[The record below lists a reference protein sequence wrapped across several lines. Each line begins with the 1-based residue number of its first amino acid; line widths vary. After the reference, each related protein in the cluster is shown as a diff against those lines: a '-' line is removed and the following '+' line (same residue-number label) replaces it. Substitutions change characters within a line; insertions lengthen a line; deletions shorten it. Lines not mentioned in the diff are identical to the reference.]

1 MELAEKRTQQLASA
15 DMKKTAA
22 LFVCLTLAFQNPILG
37 CLWDSDTLATESAR
51 FPDVAVM
58 LTGTFARHSREFHQ
72 WRMEKKSDLVSAK
85 KATALDYDDL
95 AVSQHKLGDHRA
107 AIATMQKKDKD
118 MPGIYETYSNLGTF
132 YIYTGELQEALKY
145 INQALSINANA
156 HFGRE
161 KYQKWL
167 VLWVLERKEDLANG
181 ISDDTEQSARRQSF
195 ATMVARMEAGGLSSE
210 AGKGME
216 LSESQVKNAIRGVMG
231 MMYFAD
237 FNNPILL
244 EALGDLLKVGDMQ
257 RNAKQLANLCYLH
270 ALMKVSSP
278 EDQKR
283 LDERIGGKGSWRDY
297 LIGVLKANLTK
308 GEQLNAK
315 VRAEEMAWISG
326 GKDVALE
333 FQKKYL
339 APVSKK

>member
-1 MELAEKRTQQLASA
+1 
-15 DMKKTAA
+15 MKNSAA
-22 LFVCLTLAFQNPILG
+22 LLVCLTLAFQNPVLG
-37 CLWDSDTLATESAR
+37 CLWDSDTLATESAC

-72 WRMEKKSDLVSAK
+72 WRMGKKSALVSAQ

-107 AIATMQKKDKD
+107 AIATMQKKDKA

-132 YIYTGELQEALKY
+132 YIYTGELREALKY
-145 INQALSINANA
+145 IDQALKINANA

-167 VLWVLERKEDLANG
+167 VLWVLERQEDSDNG
-181 ISDDTEQSARRQSF
+181 NSGDTEQSARRQSF
-195 ATMVARMEAGGLSSE
+195 ATMVARMEAGGWSRKAVE
-210 AGKGME
+210 GME
-216 LSESQVKNAIRGVMG
+216 LSVSQVKNAIHAVMG

-244 EALGDLLKVGDMQ
+244 EALGDLLEVGDRE
-257 RNAKQLANLCYLH
+257 RNARQLANLCYLH
-270 ALMKVSSP
+270 ALMKVTSS
-278 EDQKR
+278 EDQER
-283 LDERIGGKGSWRDY
+283 IDERIGGKGSWRDH
-297 LIGVLKANLTK
+297 LMGVLQTNLAK

-315 VRAEEMAWISG
+315 VRAEEMAWIAG